1 MAGSKRSHAT
11 NSSSDSMLLKQRTA
25 WELKKKPAEQ
35 RLLNLT
41 KQKKNGDSVST
52 DKAIV
57 CSFGLQNPTM
67 DRAHSMQGNLSPD
80 FPSFVKPMQMSHV
93 ITKQRLTLPKLFCD
107 AHLPKEDGIIVLLD
121 ENDQL
126 HDTKYMMEV
135 RDRYALTFGWRSFS
149 TANKL
154 LEGDVLVFQLVEPWK
169 FKVYIVRDTIFT
181 KVDGPNQD
189 HFHRKLIEAVKTEPE
204 EENSDPI
211 KTTGDKYRKYLAQKK
226 ETLNSKRTASDFKK
240 NVVEALIDLTN
251 QKKNGDSVTAITNRP
266 IICSCMDRA
275 HAIQANL
282 SPNFPN
288 FLKTM
293 RKSYVTGKFW
303 LILPKPFCDAHILK
317 KDGWIVLLD
326 ENDRGHNTKYLVG
339 SHTLSSG
346 WKSFSVAHELR
357 EGDVLVFQL
366 IESCKFKI
374 YIAKATTTL
383 PNQDHFHR
391 EPVEAVKPEPEEENT
406 DNTGTR
412 RDKYLEYRSK
422 KKEKIIP
429 ISKPNGIRSS
439 ECSLVSFKDIKGF
452 KDFSIY
458 VDARI
463 LDSEIPTHCKAKYYE
478 LCKSQ
483 NMFLHEN
490 IVQGL
495 NGKLAVEMI
504 SELIKI
510 ADSIRA
516 ADSKTGTDRMEG
528 WDKTLKAFEDLG
540 MVVGFLRVRIRKLI
554 RVFREYGADIEL
566 MRIERDEA
574 EEERIALNVKL
585 WRVENRIGQIDDE
598 IDALRSVKNEGV
610 GPVFKK
616 IACAPW

>member
-1 MAGSKRSHAT
+1 
-11 NSSSDSMLLKQRTA
+11 
-25 WELKKKPAEQ
+25 
-35 RLLNLT
+35 
-41 KQKKNGDSVST
+41 
-52 DKAIV
+52 
-57 CSFGLQNPTM
+57 
-67 DRAHSMQGNLSPD
+67 
-80 FPSFVKPMQMSHV
+80 
-93 ITKQRLTLPKLFCD
+93 
-107 AHLPKEDGIIVLLD
+107 
-121 ENDQL
+121 
-126 HDTKYMMEV
+126 
-135 RDRYALTFGWRSFS
+135 
-149 TANKL
+149 
-154 LEGDVLVFQLVEPWK
+154 
-169 FKVYIVRDTIFT
+169 
-181 KVDGPNQD
+181 
-189 HFHRKLIEAVKTEPE
+189 
-204 EENSDPI
+204 
-211 KTTGDKYRKYLAQKK
+211 
-226 ETLNSKRTASDFKK
+226 
-240 NVVEALIDLTN
+240 
-251 QKKNGDSVTAITNRP
+251 
-266 IICSCMDRA
+266 MDRA

-288 FLKTM
+288 FLKTL
-293 RKSYVTGKFW
+293 RKSYVTRKFW
-303 LILPKPFCDAHILK
+303 LILPKPFCHANIPK
-317 KDGWIVLLD
+317 KDGWMVLLD
-326 ENDRGHNTKYLVG
+326 ENDRGYKTEYLVG

-346 WKSFSVAHELR
+346 WKSFSIAHKLR

-366 IESCKFKI
+366 IEPCKFKWQIKLNIFLELDAIKIICWSIRNPIFSYIDQFSLIVFLFCFIEI

>member
-11 NSSSDSMLLKQRTA
+11 NSSSDSMRTA

-154 LEGDVLVFQLVEPWK
+154 LEGDVLVFQLVEPW
-169 FKVYIVRDTIFT
+169 
-181 KVDGPNQD
+181 
-189 HFHRKLIEAVKTEPE
+189 
-204 EENSDPI
+204 
-211 KTTGDKYRKYLAQKK
+211 
-226 ETLNSKRTASDFKK
+226 
-240 NVVEALIDLTN
+240 
-251 QKKNGDSVTAITNRP
+251 
-266 IICSCMDRA
+266 
-275 HAIQANL
+275 
-282 SPNFPN
+282 
-288 FLKTM
+288 
-293 RKSYVTGKFW
+293 
-303 LILPKPFCDAHILK
+303 
-317 KDGWIVLLD
+317 
-326 ENDRGHNTKYLVG
+326 
-339 SHTLSSG
+339 
-346 WKSFSVAHELR
+346 
-357 EGDVLVFQL
+357 
-366 IESCKFKI
+366 KFKI

>member
-1 MAGSKRSHAT
+1 MAGSKRRHAT
-11 NSSSDSMLLKQRTA
+11 SSSSSDSMRTA
-25 WELKKKPAEQ
+25 WELKQKPAEQ
-35 RLLNLT
+35 RLMDLT
-41 KQKKNGDSVST
+41 NQKKKKKKNGDSVST
-52 DKAIV
+52 DKAII

-67 DRAHSMQGNLSPD
+67 DRAHSMLAKLSPD
-80 FPSFVKPMQMSHV
+80 LPSFVKPMQMSHV

-126 HDTKYMMEV
+126 HDTKYMAEV

-169 FKVYIVRDTIFT
+169 FKVYIVRDTILT

-189 HFHRKLIEAVKTEPE
+189 HFHRKLIEAEPE
-204 EENSDPI
+204 EENSGPI
-211 KTTGDKYRKYLAQKK
+211 KTTRDKYRKYLAQKK
-226 ETLNSKRTASDFKK
+226 EPLSSKRTASEVKKKNFKK
-240 NVVEALIDLTN
+240 KVVGALIDLTN
-251 QKKNGDSVTAITNRP
+251 QKKNGDSVTVNTNRLT
-266 IICSCMDRA
+266 ICSCMDRA

-303 LILPKPFCDAHILK
+303 LILPKPFCDAHIPK

-339 SHTLSSG
+339 SHSLSSG

-366 IESCKFKI
+366 IEPCKFKI
-374 YIAKATTTL
+374 YIAKTTTTR
-383 PNQDHFHR
+383 PNQDHFHD
-391 EPVEAVKPEPEEENT
+391 EPTEAVKPELEEENT
-406 DNTGTR
+406 DITETR
-412 RDKYLEYRSK
+412 RDKYLEYRSQR
-422 KKEKIIP
+422 KEKII
-429 ISKPNGIRSS
+429 PNGIRSS

-452 KDFSIY
+452 KDFNIY

-490 IVQGL
+490 LVQGL

-504 SELIKI
+504 TEMIKI
-510 ADSIRA
+510 ADSIKA

-585 WRVENRIGQIDDE
+585 WGVENRIGQIDDE
-598 IDALRSVKNEGV
+598 IDALRSVKKEGV
-610 GPVFKK
+610 DPVFKK